1 MENDAVKTSAI
12 TDPYEL
18 GMETGLSRLWARA
31 TNAMR
36 SQSVWVTLGV
46 MMLCTL
52 GIGWLDYITGFE
64 VTWFVFYGVPIF
76 LAVWWAENRAGLF
89 IAVLSG
95 VVWWLA
101 NMSTTPYETQL
112 GYTWAL
118 ANRLVYLCVVV
129 FAVTALRNKQE
140 SDAARIQMLEERR
153 QLEKDIVS
161 VSEHEQQRI
170 GQDLH
175 DGICQQLAAIGC
187 AARVLAEDLQAQGIQ
202 AAHDASLIEGS
213 LRMVVMEA
221 RNLARGIFPVHVDRS
236 GLAAALEDL
245 GKMMSSLTGIP
256 IVVNDCVDVPLDAPE
271 ISMHLYRIA
280 QEAVANA
287 VKHSG
292 ATEIHVA
299 MKLADEM
306 LELRVEDNGKGMRP
320 TPRSTRGDGMGLR
333 TMHYRAQALHAVL
346 TIEPRPHGGTLVSCR
361 MNLKDLQ
368 QLKHHHDHEEK

>member
-1 MENDAVKTSAI
+1 MEIEAMNASTI
-12 TDPYEL
+12 TAAGEPA
-18 GMETGLSRLWARA
+18 MAMRLSRWWGTT

-36 SQSVWVTLGV
+36 SQSLWLTLGAMMIVTLV
-46 MMLCTL
+46 
-52 GIGWLDYITGFE
+52 IGWLDYITGFE
-64 VTWFVFYGVPIF
+64 VTMFVFYGIPIF
-76 LAVWWAENRAGLF
+76 LAVWWAGYRVGLF
-89 IAVLSG
+89 IALLSG

-101 NMSTTPYETQL
+101 NMNTNPYETQL
-112 GYTWAL
+112 GYAWAL
-118 ANRLVYLCVVV
+118 VNRLVYLCVVV

-140 SDAARIQMLEERR
+140 ADEARIQMLEERR

-187 AARVLAEDLQAQGIQ
+187 AARVLAEDLQAQGVQ

-213 LRMVVMEA
+213 LQQVVMEA

-236 GLAAALEDL
+236 GLAAALADL
-245 GKMMSSLTGIP
+245 GKMMSRLTGIP

-271 ISMHLYRIA
+271 VSMHLYRIA

-292 ATEIHVA
+292 ATEVSVA
-299 MKLADEM
+299 MKLEDEM
-306 LELRVEDNGKGMRP
+306 LELRVEDNGKGMPPSSR
-320 TPRSTRGDGMGLR
+320 TRSEGMGLR
-333 TMHYRAQALHAVL
+333 TMHYRAQALQAVL
-346 TIEPRPHGGTLVSCR
+346 AIEPRIQSGTLVSCR
-361 MNLKDLQ
+361 VQLKDLKK
-368 QLKHHHDHEEK
+368 LKHLNDHEET